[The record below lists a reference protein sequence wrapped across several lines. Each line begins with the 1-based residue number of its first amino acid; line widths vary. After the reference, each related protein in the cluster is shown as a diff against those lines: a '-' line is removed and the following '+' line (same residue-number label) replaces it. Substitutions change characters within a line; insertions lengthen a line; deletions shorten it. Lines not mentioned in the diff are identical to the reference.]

1 MGEVDGDGHLKC
13 YLHHCKIEWRVNW
26 EWGMDAGIHSLF
38 DWKLYFPSPIH
49 FMRFIACLAESQ
61 EFESSR
67 VTLHFKLNH
76 ISART
81 NLPPNADHRK
91 DMNISESDL
100 SESDHTNTSQKTTN
114 FGNGAGVK
122 EMRWCKE

>member
-1 MGEVDGDGHLKC
+1 M
-13 YLHHCKIEWRVNW
+13 RVSTLSST
-26 EWGMDAGIHSLF
+26 HSLIF
-38 DWKLYFPSPIH
+38 L
-49 FMRFIACLAESQ
+49 CLFTLRNLQHASQ
-61 EFESSR
+61 NPKNLNHRGSLS
-67 VTLHFKLNH
+67 HFKLNH